1 MFYEKGLNH
10 LKSLVGQSTGNAQ
23 CYAVAAVYSG
33 IMKGPDLGAGTY
45 YNEMEP
51 IEGADIY
58 SASEIGNAYH
68 WDRYGWEVI
77 TNPDF
82 DKIESGS
89 ILCFERSLQLSDEF
103 ITHEYYGHCAVVRG
117 LENGLIQT
125 YEQKGEL
132 GEIVAEYER
141 EYLGNTSIVSMI
153 IPPFFDGEP
162 TEFIHGQATIEE
174 EKEE

>member
-10 LKSLVGQSTGNAQ
+10 LKSLIGQSVGNAQ

-45 YNEMEP
+45 YNEIEAV
-51 IEGADIY
+51 EGADIY
-58 SASEIGNAYH
+58 SASEIGNAFY
-68 WDRYGWEVI
+68 WDRYGWKVI

-82 DKIESGS
+82 YQIESGS
-89 ILCFERSLQLSDEF
+89 ILCFERSLQLSDQF
-103 ITHEYYGHCAVVRG
+103 ITHEYYGHCAVARG

-132 GEIVAEYER
+132 GEIVAEYNR
-141 EYLGNTSIVSMI
+141 EYLGPASIVSVI
-153 IPPFFDGEP
+153 IPPDFDGEP
-162 TEFIHGQATIEE
+162 TEFIHGQAPMHDIEE
-174 EKEE
+174 

>member
-33 IMKGPDLGAGTY
+33 VMKGPDLGAGTY

-51 IEGADIY
+51 VEGADIY
-58 SASEIGNAYH
+58 SAS
-68 WDRYGWEVI
+68 VI
-77 TNPDF
+77 ANPDF
-82 DKIESGS
+82 DQIESGS
-89 ILCFERSLQLSDEF
+89 IICFERSLQLSDEF

-141 EYLGNTSIVSMI
+141 EYLGNASIVSMI

-162 TEFIHGQATIEE
+162 TEFIHGQAIIDEE
-174 EKEE
+174 E

>member
-33 IMKGPDLGAGTY
+33 VMKGPDLGAGTY

-51 IEGADIY
+51 V
-58 SASEIGNAYH
+58 
-68 WDRYGWEVI
+68 EVI
-77 TNPDF
+77 ANPDF
-82 DKIESGS
+82 DQIESGS
-89 ILCFERSLQLSDEF
+89 IICFERSLQLSDEF

-141 EYLGNTSIVSMI
+141 EYLGNASIVSMI

-162 TEFIHGQATIEE
+162 TEFIHGQAIIDEE
-174 EKEE
+174 E